1 MKIIDGLER
10 INGITKF
17 HKFIYFLTYYDVH
30 NLDFKF
36 KQYEYGPYSFELQD
50 NINYFEEEGLIKI
63 EKHFDKDIIVAN
75 DKKIHDFL
83 RDNDLFES
91 KIGNKLC
98 DLAQYKII
106 ILFEDKLKSI
116 RRIELAASLHFIV
129 WKKEIILKQE
139 VFKELEKWK
148 SKKFKDNEKEEIWNL
163 LISEK
168 LFSKDIKKAN
178 DLIDGLKNLM
188 PGPKDWYKYQM
199 YIANLFQILF
209 SDDLNDIRTEEQIN
223 EGRKRIDILARN
235 VSNNGFFF
243 DLFNKFKVYSPYIV
257 IECKNYSGD
266 LENREFDQIYG
277 RLTKYIGC
285 FGILVCR
292 RIKNQ
297 KKTQKFERDLINQ
310 SEKIIITLDDNDL
323 IEMIK
328 LKFTNGDPNEIL
340 RKKLDLL
347 FLNQI

>member
-1 MKIIDGLER
+1 LKIIRGLER

-17 HKFIYFLTYYDVH
+17 HKFIYFLTYYNVH
-30 NLDFKF
+30 NLEFKF
-36 KQYEYGPYSFELQD
+36 KQYDYGPYSFELQD
-50 NINYFEEEGLIKI
+50 SINYFEEEGLIKI
-63 EKHFDKDIIVAN
+63 EKHFDKDIIVAD

-83 RDNDLFES
+83 LENDSFES
-91 KIGNKLC
+91 KIGNTLY

-106 ILFEDKLKSI
+106 ILFEDKLKST

-129 WKKEIILKQE
+129 WKKEIILKKE

-148 SKKFKDNEKEEIWNL
+148 PKEFKDNEKEEIWNL
-163 LISEK
+163 LMSEK
-168 LFSKDIKKAN
+168 LFSRDIKKAN
-178 DLIDGLKNLM
+178 DLIDVLNNLKPGL
-188 PGPKDWYKYQM
+188 KDWYKFQR
-199 YIANLFQILF
+199 YIADLFQILF
-209 SDDLNDIRTEEQIN
+209 SDDLKDIRTEVEIN

-235 VSNNGFFF
+235 VSNKGFFF
-243 DLFNKFKVYSPYIV
+243 DLINKFKVYCPYIV
-257 IECKNYSGD
+257 IECKNYSED

-277 RLTKYIGC
+277 RLMKNIGC

-297 KKTQKFERDLINQ
+297 KKIQKFERDLINQ
-310 SEKIIITLDDNDL
+310 YEKIIITLDDNDL